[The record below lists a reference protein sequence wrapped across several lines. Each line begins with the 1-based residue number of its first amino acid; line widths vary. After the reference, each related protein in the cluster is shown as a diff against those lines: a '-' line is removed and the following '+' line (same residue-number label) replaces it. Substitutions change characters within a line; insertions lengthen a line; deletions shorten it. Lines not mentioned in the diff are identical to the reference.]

1 MNTQE
6 FTLTSQGL
14 GMNEALDATEKLGK
28 EGGLNEK
35 NLMQLRLL
43 AEELFGML
51 KSITG
56 NQEAV
61 YHAEQE
67 GGTYRLV
74 LNADVH
80 MTQDVREN
88 LLSVA
93 SSGTNEAAKGFMGSL
108 KEMIAKALLP
118 DDTQLSMLSLGVM
131 SMGSPGGLRTGTGSY
146 DWSLKK
152 FRSEAEEHD
161 EVWDKLEKS
170 IVASIA
176 DDVTVSIEGQS
187 VRITIVKAF

>member
-6 FTLTSQGL
+6 YTLTAQGT

-28 EGGLNEK
+28 DGGLTDK
-35 NLMQLRLL
+35 NLLQLRLL

-67 GGTYRLV
+67 GSTYRLV

-80 MTQDVREN
+80 MTQEVREN

-93 SSGTNEAAKGFMGSL
+93 SSGTNEAAKGFMGTL
-108 KEMIAKALLP
+108 KDMIAVALLP
-118 DDTQLSMLSLGVM
+118 DDTQPSLLSLGVM
-131 SMGSPGGLRTGTGSY
+131 SMGSPGGLRTGTGAY

-152 FRSEAEEHD
+152 FKSEAEENS

-170 IVASIA
+170 IVANVA
-176 DDVTVSIEGQS
+176 DDVTVSIQGHT
-187 VRITIVKAF
+187 VTITIVKTF

>member
-67 GGTYRLV
+67 GGYL
-74 LNADVH
+74 
-80 MTQDVREN
+80 
-88 LLSVA
+88 
-93 SSGTNEAAKGFMGSL
+93 
-108 KEMIAKALLP
+108 
-118 DDTQLSMLSLGVM
+118 
-131 SMGSPGGLRTGTGSY
+131 
-146 DWSLKK
+146 
-152 FRSEAEEHD
+152 
-161 EVWDKLEKS
+161 
-170 IVASIA
+170 
-176 DDVTVSIEGQS
+176 
-187 VRITIVKAF
+187 